1 MTPLREKFI
10 EDMKVRGLAP
20 TTQRSYIHYV
30 AEYAK
35 YFQRSPEHLD
45 CDAIHQYL
53 VHLTEDRQLSTESIN
68 TCISA
73 LKLLYLNT
81 LEMPWTDEYFPRVRR
96 QTRLP
101 VVLSQE
107 EVLLFFDH
115 VTGIKN
121 RAALMVCYG
130 AGLRISETLSLKIG
144 DIDSKRML
152 IRVEQ
157 GKGQKDRYA
166 MLSGRL
172 LEVLRRYWRICHP
185 GTGKPEDYLFP
196 SWRANRH
203 MSAPSL
209 QTACREAGLRSGL
222 RKRITVHGLRHAF
235 ATHLLENGT
244 ELRVIQA
251 LLGHERVDT
260 TARYTRV
267 APQVIAATVSPL
279 DRLDESARRGE
290 QPRPD
295 HNTKRGRPKKK

>member
-1 MTPLREKFI
+1 MTPLREKFT
-10 EDMKVRGLAP
+10 EDMRVRGLTPAI
-20 TTQRSYIHYV
+20 QRSYIRHV
-30 AEYAK
+30 AGYAR
-35 YFQRSPEHLD
+35 YFGRSPEQLD

-53 VHLTEDRQLSTESIN
+53 VHLTEDRKLSAETVN
-68 TCISA
+68 TCVSA
-73 LKLLYLNT
+73 LKHLYLNT
-81 LEMPWTDEYFPRVRR
+81 LEMPWTDEYFPHVRR

-107 EVLLFFDH
+107 EILQFFDH
-115 VTGIKN
+115 VAGLKN

-130 AGLRISETLSLKIG
+130 AGLRISETLALKVG
-144 DIDSKRML
+144 DIDSQRML

-166 MLSGRL
+166 MLSERL

-203 MSAPSL
+203 MSTTSL
-209 QTACREAGLRSGL
+209 QIACREAGLRSGL
-222 RKRITVHGLRHAF
+222 RKKVTVHGLRHAF

-244 ELRVIQA
+244 DLRIIQA

-267 APQVIAATVSPL
+267 APRVIAATISPL
-279 DRLDESARRGE
+279 DRLD
-290 QPRPD
+290 
-295 HNTKRGRPKKK
+295 HNAQSGNKAKPQPKKK

>member
-10 EDMKVRGLAP
+10 EDLRVRGLAP
-20 TTQRSYIHYV
+20 TTQRQYIHHAV
-30 AEYAK
+30 AYAK
-35 YFQRSPEHLD
+35 YFNRSPEELD

-53 VHLTEDRQLSTESIN
+53 VYLTEDRKLSTESVN
-68 TCISA
+68 TCISS
-73 LKLLYLNT
+73 LKFLYLNT
-81 LEMPWTDEYFPRVRR
+81 LEMPWSDEYFPRVRR

-115 VTGIKN
+115 VTGLKN

-130 AGLRISETLSLKIG
+130 AGLRISETVSLRVG
-144 DIDSKRML
+144 DIDSRRML

-166 MLSGRL
+166 MLSVRL
-172 LEVLRRYWRICHP
+172 LEVLRRYWRMCRP
-185 GTGKPEDYLFP
+185 APGKPEDYLFS

-203 MSAPSL
+203 LSTGSL
-209 QTACREAGLRSGL
+209 QLACREAGLRSGL
-222 RKRITVHGLRHAF
+222 RKRVTVHGLRHAF

-244 ELRVIQA
+244 DLRVIQA

-267 APQVIAATVSPL
+267 APRVVAATLSPL
-279 DRLDESARRGE
+279 DQLDKNGK
-290 QPRPD
+290 PD
-295 HNTKRGRPKKK
+295 NKVKPHPKKP

>member
-20 TTQRSYIHYV
+20 TTQRSYLHYV
-30 AEYAK
+30 VDYTR
-35 YFQRSPEHLD
+35 YFKRSPEQLD

-53 VHLTEDRQLSTESIN
+53 VHLTEDRKMSTQTVN
-68 TCISA
+68 TCVSA
-73 LKLLYLNT
+73 LKFIYLNT

-115 VTGIKN
+115 VTGLKN

-130 AGLRISETLSLKIG
+130 AGLRVSETVALKVG
-144 DIDSKRML
+144 HIDSKRML
-152 IRVEQ
+152 VRVEQ

-166 MLSGRL
+166 MLSQRL
-172 LEVLRRYWRICHP
+172 LEVLRRYWKICRP
-185 GTGKPEDYLFP
+185 GPGKPEDYLFP
-196 SWRANRH
+196 SWRVTRH
-203 MSAPSL
+203 MSATSL
-209 QTACREAGLRSGL
+209 QVACREAGLRSGL
-222 RKRITVHGLRHAF
+222 RKRVTVHGLRHAF

-244 ELRVIQA
+244 DLRIIQA
-251 LLGHERVDT
+251 LLGHECADT

-267 APQVIAATVSPL
+267 APQVVAATVSPL
-279 DRLDESARRGE
+279 DRLE
-290 QPRPD
+290 QEAKPA
-295 HNTKRGRPKKK
+295 NKTKPQPKKK

>member
-1 MTPLREKFI
+1 MTPLREKFT

-30 AEYAK
+30 AEYAR
-35 YFQRSPEHLD
+35 YFNRSPEQLD

-53 VHLTEDRQLSTESIN
+53 VHLTEDRKLSTETIN

-107 EVLLFFDH
+107 EILLFFDH

-130 AGLRISETLSLKIG
+130 SGLRISETLSLKVG

-166 MLSGRL
+166 MLSPRL

-185 GTGKPEDYLFP
+185 GRGKPEDYLFP
-196 SWRANRH
+196 SWRADRH
-203 MSAPSL
+203 MS
-209 QTACREAGLRSGL
+209 TTYCRRPAAKQASAAGCAKG
-222 RKRITVHGLRHAF
+222 
-235 ATHLLENGT
+235 
-244 ELRVIQA
+244 
-251 LLGHERVDT
+251 
-260 TARYTRV
+260 
-267 APQVIAATVSPL
+267 
-279 DRLDESARRGE
+279 
-290 QPRPD
+290 
-295 HNTKRGRPKKK
+295 

>member
-10 EDMKVRGLAP
+10 EDMRVRGLAP
-20 TTQRSYIHYV
+20 TTQRSYLHYAV
-30 AEYAK
+30 EYAK
-35 YFQRSPEHLD
+35 YFKRSPEQLD

-53 VHLTEDRQLSTESIN
+53 VHLTEDRKLSAETIN
-68 TCISA
+68 TCVSA
-73 LKLLYLNT
+73 LKHLYLNT
-81 LEMPWTDEYFPRVRR
+81 LEMPWTDEYFPHVRR
-96 QTRLP
+96 PARLP

-115 VTGIKN
+115 VAGLKN

-130 AGLRISETLSLKIG
+130 AGLRISETVALRVG

-172 LEVLRRYWRICHP
+172 LEVLRRYWRTCRP
-185 GTGKPEDYLFP
+185 GPGQPGDYLFP
-196 SWRANRH
+196 SWRVTRH
-203 MSAPSL
+203 MSTTSL
-209 QTACREAGLRSGL
+209 QVACREAGLRSGL
-222 RKRITVHGLRHAF
+222 RKKVTVHGLRHAF

-244 ELRVIQA
+244 DLRIIQA
-251 LLGHERVDT
+251 LLGHARVDT

-267 APQVIAATVSPL
+267 APQVVAATVSPL
-279 DRLDESARRGE
+279 DRLDNE
-290 QPRPD
+290 
-295 HNTKRGRPKKK
+295 TKAAPKAKPQLNKK

>member
-10 EDMKVRGLAP
+10 EDMRVRGLAP
-20 TTQRSYIHYV
+20 TTQRSYTHYV
-30 AEYAK
+30 AEYAR
-35 YFQRSPEHLD
+35 YFNRSPEQLD
-45 CDAIHQYL
+45 CDAVHQYL
-53 VHLTEDRQLSTESIN
+53 VHLTEDRKLSTETIN
-68 TCISA
+68 TCVST
-73 LKLLYLNT
+73 LKHLYLNT
-81 LEMPWTDEYFPRVRR
+81 LEMPWTDEYFPRVKRA
-96 QTRLP
+96 TRLP

-115 VTGIKN
+115 VAGLKN

-166 MLSGRL
+166 MLSARL
-172 LEVLRRYWRICHP
+172 LEVLRRYWRSCHP
-185 GTGKPEDYLFP
+185 GPGKPGDYLFP

-203 MSAPSL
+203 MSTTSL
-209 QTACREAGLRSGL
+209 QVACREAGLRSGL
-222 RKRITVHGLRHAF
+222 RKKVTVHGLRHAF

-244 ELRVIQA
+244 DVRVIQA

-267 APQVIAATVSPL
+267 APQVVAATASPL
-279 DRLDESARRGE
+279 DQLDKNGK
-290 QPRPD
+290 P
-295 HNTKRGRPKKK
+295 NTPAKPHPNK